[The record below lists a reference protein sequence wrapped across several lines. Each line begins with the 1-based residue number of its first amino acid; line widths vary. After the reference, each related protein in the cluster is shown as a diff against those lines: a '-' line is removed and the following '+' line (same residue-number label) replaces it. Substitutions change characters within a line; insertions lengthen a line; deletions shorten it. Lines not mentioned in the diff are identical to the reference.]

1 MQLAYIADPLSIHT
15 QRWLT
20 FFARQ
25 GHAVHLIDL
34 RAPGRVPAPPLPG
47 VTIHEVHKGPKLP
60 LPRAQG
66 LLYYPVAAART
77 RRIVARLRPALLHAH
92 YISEHAWV
100 AALSGF
106 RPLVLTA
113 WGGDVLAE
121 QGALDR
127 RSQRLLTPFAIRAAA
142 LLTADAAPLVAVLDR
157 YRRPTTPVLLIRFG
171 ADHALFHPGVATAA
185 LRQALD
191 LGAGPVVF
199 SPRSFQPVYRIEL
212 IVRAWPLVIAQRPDA
227 RLLLK
232 SYFADPAYA
241 ARLQQLV
248 AELGIADS
256 VRFAGATDYDALPA
270 YYNLA
275 AATVSVPA
283 SDGLPATVLEA
294 LACGSA
300 LVVTDLPWTHG
311 VIVHEQ
317 NGLLVPP
324 GDVVAITTALL
335 RLLNDAEL
343 RQRLVANGLTFSA
356 AHGDWDG
363 EMRKM
368 EQGYRGLV
376 QREG

>member
-1 MQLAYIADPLSIHT
+1 MRLAYIADPLSIHT

-20 FFARQ
+20 FFAQQ

-34 RAPGRVPAPPLPG
+34 RAPGRAPAPPLPG
-47 VTIHEVHKGPKLP
+47 VTIHEVPKGPKLP

-66 LLYYPVAAART
+66 VFYYPVAALRT

-121 QGALDR
+121 QGAFDR

-142 LLTADAAPLVAVLDR
+142 LLTADAAPLVAVLNR

-171 ADHALFHPGVATAA
+171 ADHALFHPNVDTTG

-212 IVRAWPLVIAQRPDA
+212 IVSAWPMVIAQRPDA

-232 SYFADPAYA
+232 SYFADPAYTA
-241 ARLQQLV
+241 LLHQLV
-248 AELGIADS
+248 ADLGIADS
-256 VRFAGATDYDALPA
+256 VRFTGATDYAAMPA

-283 SDGLPATVLEA
+283 SDGLPATALEA

-300 LVVTDLPWTHG
+300 LVVTDLPWTRG
-311 VIVHEQ
+311 VVAHEQ
-317 NGLLVPP
+317 TGLLVPP
-324 GDVVAITTALL
+324 GDSAALAAALL
-335 RLLNDAEL
+335 RLLNDEAL
-343 RQRLVANGLTFSA
+343 RRRLVANGLAFSA
-356 AHGDWDG
+356 AHGDWAG

-368 EQGYRGLV
+368 EQAYRGFV
-376 QREG
+376 NR